1 MEHLATFLLRSAAV
15 VTAELAISMATA
27 VATKPSAP
35 HQQKMK
41 RPPLPNVQTNGVQS
55 SQPSRSPSASSKRPP
70 SGFRHPSVN
79 PTNGV
84 NGDENGLGSRLG
96 NRRRDSQKPVDP
108 QLRTRNG
115 KAGIDGGGRAVKR
128 MTEPYGITVY
138 PASLYD
144 TN

>member
-1 MEHLATFLLRSAAV
+1 MEDLTTFLLCSAAV
-15 VTAELAISMATA
+15 IIAGLASSMATA

-79 PTNGV
+79 PTNTV

-96 NRRRDSQKPVDP
+96 NRRRDSQKPGDP

-144 TN
+144 TD